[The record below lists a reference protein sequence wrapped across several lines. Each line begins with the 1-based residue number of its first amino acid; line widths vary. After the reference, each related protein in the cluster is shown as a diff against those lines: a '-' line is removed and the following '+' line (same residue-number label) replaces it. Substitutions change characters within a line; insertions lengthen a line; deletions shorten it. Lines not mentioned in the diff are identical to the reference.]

1 MARND
6 DDIKKLKVPSV
17 NLLKFM
23 VKENYPIRDETMR
36 EVDIE
41 SFENLSAIHQEYL
54 LYVRYTAILI
64 DPFSNPDDQGAY
76 FDFSAVPYKHVD
88 TDEQGVIHIPRMPS
102 EDYYRTLMIQA
113 IGRALNVAT
122 PMIDTLLLRY
132 ETTVKQ
138 YCDTHLHQQLSKQFE
153 LHHFKQ
159 DLALVTNYLTFYK

>member
-1 MARND
+1 MNKELYIYHACR
-6 DDIKKLKVPSV
+6 
-17 NLLKFM
+17 
-23 VKENYPIRDETMR
+23 VKIII
-36 EVDIE
+36 V
-41 SFENLSAIHQEYL
+41 L
-54 LYVRYTAILI
+54 
-64 DPFSNPDDQGAY
+64 
-76 FDFSAVPYKHVD
+76 
-88 TDEQGVIHIPRMPS
+88 
-102 EDYYRTLMIQA
+102 LMIQA